1 VFDRFA
7 VQGDYGF
14 SRTHVPIK
22 LAKYEKEQLLSRSQ
36 ARRVLARFER
46 FEEVLLDFSDVEMIG
61 QAFADEIFRV
71 YQREHPDI
79 RIIPISASPAVES
92 MIARAEGKGN

>member
-1 VFDRFA
+1 VL
-7 VQGDYGF
+7 
-14 SRTHVPIK
+14 IK